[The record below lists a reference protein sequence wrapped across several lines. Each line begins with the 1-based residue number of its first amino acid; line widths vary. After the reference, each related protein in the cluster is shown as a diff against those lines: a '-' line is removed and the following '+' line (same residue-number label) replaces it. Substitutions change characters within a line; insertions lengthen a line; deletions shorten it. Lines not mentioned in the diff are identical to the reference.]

1 MKKSLAI
8 MIALAELLFGV
19 PGVAAQMRT
28 DHRAEL
34 GTALLAAE
42 NSIQRTAFRATRT
55 LELKPD
61 GFLLSSTVV
70 ECDGKGNVRWKITPL
85 DKPTTETLLVKD
97 RVFRREGSGEWKEV
111 PTETVNGF
119 GSIAFINI
127 PTFEADAKFYY
138 NVRVFTSFFP
148 QTGDV
153 VSTDLGYQ
161 TFYSDKKT
169 SDGEPLPAADFRF
182 GGRGKLCGYR
192 AFVPEDG
199 KPDEW
204 YETEVKFQYDVSI
217 EKIEPP
223 L

>member
-8 MIALAELLFGV
+8 LIALAGLLFGV

-28 DHRAEL
+28 DRRAEL

-55 LELKPD
+55 LALKPD
-61 GFLLSSTVV
+61 GFLLSTMVV
-70 ECDGKGNVRWKITPL
+70 ECDGKGNVRWKTTPL
-85 DKPTTETLLVKD
+85 GKPTTETILVKN

-127 PTFEADAKFYY
+127 PTFDADTTFYY
-138 NVRVFTSFFP
+138 SVRVFTSFFP
-148 QTGDV
+148 QAGDV
-153 VSTDLGYQ
+153 VSIDLGYR

-169 SDGEPLPAADFRF
+169 PDGEPLPAADFRF
-182 GGRGKLCGYR
+182 CERGKLCEYR
-192 AFVPEDG
+192 GFAPEDG
-199 KPDEW
+199 RPDEW
-204 YETEVKFQYDVSI
+204 YETETKFQYDVSI
-217 EKIEPP
+217 EKIEAPF
-223 L
+223 